1 MRSSSSTVSNPFA
14 GPDVT
19 LVRDLNIHERVPVKL
34 DQNTASYSAWKR
46 YFSLLFREYLLHG
59 HVDGTVDTALMI
71 NDEEWM
77 ILDATIIRW
86 FYLTISSDLFHTM
99 VKDDDDAYAVWTKLN
114 GLFTDNRLQRKVLL
128 HGEFYGCQQL
138 DSSIY
143 DFCMRLKKLADELRD
158 LGETI
163 GDALLIST
171 LTAGLNEDFGNA
183 ASNLT
188 LTPDPTFAKVVVYLK
203 LEERRMRMAQTR
215 ATHTAL
221 VTGTRGG
228 QAPPPPRPTPPQPAA
243 PAFPPGFPPALAA
256 PFPPPQPAANGG
268 GRRGGRRG
276 GRKQGGAGAQGG
288 APRPPQPAYQPA
300 PWYAVQNPWTGV
312 VHAYSMPVPRA
323 PAPGILGTRPP
334 SHQAFYP
341 APQPYAA
348 PYAASYG
355 QQPQPGG
362 LPLLPL
368 TAPPQPLPA
377 APWDPALLAALRTAP
392 SPSSY
397 TGGGDWYMDTG
408 ATAHMAAYPRRSHA
422 DGAPPM

>member
-1 MRSSSSTVSNPFA
+1 MSSSSSTVSNPFA

-19 LVRDLNIHERVPVKL
+19 LVRDLNIHERVLVKL

-46 YFSLLFREYLLHG
+46 YFSLVFRECLLHG
-59 HVDGTVDTALMI
+59 HVDGTVDSALMI
-71 NDEEWM
+71 NDE
-77 ILDATIIRW
+77 D
-86 FYLTISSDLFHTM
+86 DLFHT
-99 VKDDDDAYAVWTKLN
+99 VVNDDDDAYAVWTKLN

-138 DSSIY
+138 DSSID
-143 DFCMRLKKLADELRD
+143 DFCMRLKKLADELHD

-171 LTAGLNEDFGNA
+171 LTAGQTRILG
-183 ASNLT
+183 
-188 LTPDPTFAKVVVYLK
+188 TPPPTSPSSRSLPSLSAYLK
-203 LEERRMRMAQTR
+203 LEERRMRMARTR

-221 VTGTRGG
+221 VAGTRGD
-228 QAPPPPRPTPPQPAA
+228 QAPPPLRRTPPQPAA
-243 PAFPPGFPPALAA
+243 PAFPPAPAA
-256 PFPPPQPAANGG
+256 PFPPPQPAANG
-268 GRRGGRRG
+268 GGRRG

-300 PWYAVQNPWTGV
+300 PWYAGQNPWTGV
-312 VHAYSMPVPRA
+312 VHAYSMPAPRA
-323 PAPGILGTRPP
+323 PAPGILGARPP
-334 SHQAFYP
+334 SHQAFYA

-348 PYAASYG
+348 PYAVPYG

-368 TAPPQPLPA
+368 TAPPQPLPP
-377 APWDPALLAALRTAP
+377 APWDPALLAALHTAP
-392 SPSSY
+392 FASSY
-397 TGGGDWYMDTG
+397 TGGGEWYMDTG
-408 ATAHMAAYPRRSHA
+408 ATAHMAAYPGRSHA